1 MSLVGGG
8 NQIPISNDFLPSSV
22 CTGREV
28 LFGTREV
35 WGGSE
40 LRTAQ
45 RKGFGA
51 TAINLQL
58 SKHNAKWRFEAI
70 IPIMGRGH
78 FHLLYLDR
86 KCGVGDKPVM
96 SLGP

>member
-1 MSLVGGG
+1 MIGTEEILLVPVVSLGA
-8 NQIPISNDFLPSSV
+8 NQRPISNGFLPSSV
-22 CTGREV
+22 CTGREI

-58 SKHNAKWRFEAI
+58 SKHNAKWRFEQ
-70 IPIMGRGH
+70 
-78 FHLLYLDR
+78 L
-86 KCGVGDKPVM
+86 
-96 SLGP
+96 SQ